1 MFLFV
6 YQGFPGLAV
15 YSGTKFF
22 VEGLSQALRQEVCGC
37 GIKVTCIQPGD
48 VKTELISHSTDK
60 EVILNSVLKQADSM
74 ASCGT
79 VVV

>member
-1 MFLFV
+1 
-6 YQGFPGLAV
+6 V

-60 EVILNSVLKQADSM
+60 EVIADFNVIFFSQNIHNCNKS
-74 ASCGT
+74 AK
-79 VVV
+79 